1 MADRIPDR
9 VAGVH
14 PKMIAAQLRSDAK
27 ADRNPLAETDWRR
40 QIGQTI
46 ERALTLAKLTKQD
59 ISHAMGYQDQSAVS
73 RWIAGVERP
82 LLDKL
87 LAVDGFYDAWVIACA
102 EANPRIEV
110 TTVVTIRKVA

>member
-1 MADRIPDR
+1 VNPIDR

-40 QIGQTI
+40 PDRPDDRT
-46 ERALTLAKLTKQD
+46 RADPRGLTKQE

-87 LAVDGFYDAWVIACA
+87 LASMGF
-102 EANPRIEV
+102 
-110 TTVVTIRKVA
+110 TTRG